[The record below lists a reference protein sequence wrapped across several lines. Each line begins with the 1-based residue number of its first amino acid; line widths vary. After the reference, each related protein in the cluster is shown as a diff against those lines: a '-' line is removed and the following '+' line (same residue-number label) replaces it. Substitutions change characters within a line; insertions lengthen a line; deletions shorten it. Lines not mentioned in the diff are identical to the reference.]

1 MKRIAANDGQFL
13 FWYDLR
19 GLGFFAQLA
28 FALLIFSPILF
39 TGYWI
44 STKFVAPKSP
54 GHIWIM
60 AIILFALLIYAL
72 LIFLK
77 GFIVRLRL
85 RGNHAWILLFIPYIA
100 LICVPPVL
108 ITLPWAMYLT
118 NHNVMLSW
126 MLEGVFALFIYSRYN
141 IRAND

>member
-54 GHIWIM
+54 GHVWII

-72 LIFLK
+72 VIFLK
-77 GFIVRLRL
+77 GFIIRLRQK
-85 RGNHAWILLFIPYIA
+85 RNYVWILLFIPYIA
-100 LICVPPVL
+100 FICVPPVL
-108 ITLPWAMYLT
+108 ITLPGPCISPVT
-118 NHNVMLSW
+118 T
-126 MLEGVFALFIYSRYN
+126 
-141 IRAND
+141 